1 MRTLVVLLLGM
12 LIVIA
17 VVTYIV
23 LKVVSSAAGNLIDWA
38 ILTFGNEEA
47 VRELKRRRPELGDGN

>member
-17 VVTYIV
+17 VVTYIL

-47 VRELKRRRPELGDGN
+47 VRELKQRRPELGDGN